1 MTSGSDTATTTGSD
15 TAMTTGSVARRLGVA
30 PTTLRSWERR
40 YGIGPAHREQGRHR
54 RWSPVD
60 VGRVEE
66 MCRLTA
72 LGVPPAEAARAAL
85 QEAVAEIPRPRRG
98 SDPGGLSLGNVR
110 QECRGLARAAVRLD
124 APAVETQLR
133 STVGEYGYTTGWEEV
148 MAPALHAI
156 GRKWASSGERYV
168 EVEHLLSW
176 YVSSALRRAPGVGV
190 LGGASASASAPMGVG
205 PVGRVGE
212 GGSGGTV
219 GPVLLTCVPGE
230 QHTLPLEALAAVLAE
245 RGVPTR
251 MFGAALPAEALYEA
265 VRRIGPSAVVLWAHS
280 RNTADRALVHLITE
294 AEWGMRG
301 ARTHP
306 AVLIAGP
313 GWSPRAGAY
322 APGVER
328 LTGLRTA
335 ADRIEGFFVG

>member
-1 MTSGSDTATTTGSD
+1 MAAARQSEFEGVRMAGTALTTG
-15 TAMTTGSVARRLGVA
+15 TVARRLGVA

-40 YGIGPAHREQGRHR
+40 YGIGPADREQGRHR
-54 RWSPVD
+54 RWSPTD

-85 QEAVAEIPRPRRG
+85 HEAKAEIPRPRRG
-98 SDPGGLSLGNVR
+98 GDSGALSLGNVR

-124 APAVETQLR
+124 APAVETQLAT
-133 STVGEYGYTTGWEEV
+133 TVGEYGYTTGWEEV

-176 YVSSALRRAPGVGV
+176 HVSSALRRAPG
-190 LGGASASASAPMGVG
+190 AAPKD
-205 PVGRVGE
+205 PAAP
-212 GGSGGTV
+212 TPA

-230 QHTLPLEALAAVLAE
+230 QHTLPLEALVAVLGE
-245 RGVPTR
+245 RHVPTR

-265 VRRIGPSAVVLWAHS
+265 VRRTGPSAVVLWAHS
-280 RNTADRALVHLITE
+280 RNTADRALVRLITE

-306 AVLIAGP
+306 AVLVAGP
-313 GWSPRAGAY
+313 GWSPGAGTY
-322 APGVER
+322 GPGVER

-335 ADRIEGFFVG
+335 ANRIESLFAA

>member
-1 MTSGSDTATTTGSD
+1 MTAAPTSGTALTTG
-15 TAMTTGSVARRLGVA
+15 TVARRLGVA

-40 YGIGPAHREQGRHR
+40 YGIGPADRQQGRHR
-54 RWSPVD
+54 RWSSAD

-85 QEAVAEIPRPRRG
+85 QETPVELPRQRRRG
-98 SDPGGLSLGNVR
+98 DSAALSLGNVR

-124 APAVETQLR
+124 APAVETQLAT
-133 STVGEYGYTTGWEEV
+133 TVGEYGYTTGWEEV

-176 YVSSALRRAPGVGV
+176 HVSSSLRLARNMRGTP
-190 LGGASASASAPMGVG
+190 ASTPA
-205 PVGRVGE
+205 
-212 GGSGGTV
+212 

-230 QHTLPLEALAAVLAE
+230 QHTLPLEALVAVLGE
-245 RGVPTR
+245 RGVATR

-280 RNTADRALVHLITE
+280 RNTADRALVRLITE
-294 AEWGMRG
+294 AEWGVRG

-306 AVLIAGP
+306 AVLVAGP
-313 GWSPRAGAY
+313 GWSPGVGTY
-322 APGVER
+322 GPGVER

-335 ADRIEGFFVG
+335 ADRIESLFGG

>member
-1 MTSGSDTATTTGSD
+1 MGTGSD

-98 SDPGGLSLGNVR
+98 GDPGGLSLGNVR

-133 STVGEYGYTTGWEEV
+133 SAVGEYGYTTGWEEV

-176 YVSSALRRAPGVGV
+176 YVSSALRGAPGVGV
-190 LGGASASASAPMGVG
+190 LGGASASASASMR
-205 PVGRVGE
+205 VGRVGE
-212 GGSGGTV
+212 GGSGSGASV

-245 RGVPTR
+245 RGLPTR

-313 GWSPRAGAY
+313 GWSPGAGAY

-335 ADRIEGFFVG
+335 ADRIEGFFVV

>member
-1 MTSGSDTATTTGSD
+1 MPDA
-15 TAMTTGSVARRLGVA
+15 ALTTGSVARRLGVA

-40 YGIGPAHREQGRHR
+40 YGIGPAQREQGRHR

-72 LGVPPAEAARAAL
+72 LGVPPAEAARSAL
-85 QEAVAEIPRPRRG
+85 QEGAAEIPRPRRG
-98 SDPGGLSLGNVR
+98 SDSGALSLGNVR

-124 APAVETQLR
+124 SPAVETQLR
-133 STVGEYGYTTGWEEV
+133 STVGEYGYTMGWEEV

-176 YVSSALRRAPGVGV
+176 HVSSALRRAPGAGV
-190 LGGASASASAPMGVG
+190 VSGAAAAISRGPGGPGGSVG
-205 PVGRVGE
+205 PVGSVRP
-212 GGSGGTV
+212 GGSGGPV

-230 QHTLPLEALAAVLAE
+230 QHTLPLEALTAVLAE

-322 APGVER
+322 TPGVER

-335 ADRIEGFFVG
+335 ADRIEAFFVP

>member
-1 MTSGSDTATTTGSD
+1 MTAAPTSGTALTTG
-15 TAMTTGSVARRLGVA
+15 TVARKLGVA

-40 YGIGPAHREQGRHR
+40 YGIGPADREQGRHR
-54 RWSPVD
+54 RWSPAD

-85 QEAVAEIPRPRRG
+85 QESPVTLPRQRRG
-98 SDPGGLSLGNVR
+98 GDSGNLSLGNVR

-124 APAVETQLR
+124 APAVETQLTT
-133 STVGEYGYTTGWEEV
+133 TVGEYGYTTGWEEV

-176 YVSSALRRAPGVGV
+176 HVSSSLRLARNMRGTP
-190 LGGASASASAPMGVG
+190 ASTPS
-205 PVGRVGE
+205 
-212 GGSGGTV
+212 

-230 QHTLPLEALAAVLAE
+230 QHTLPLEALVAVLGE
-245 RGVPTR
+245 RGVATR

-280 RNTADRALVHLITE
+280 RNTADRALVRLITE
-294 AEWGMRG
+294 AEWGVRG

-306 AVLIAGP
+306 AVLVAGP
-313 GWSPRAGAY
+313 GWSPAAGTY
-322 APGVER
+322 GPGVER

-335 ADRIEGFFVG
+335 ADRIESLFGG

>member
-1 MTSGSDTATTTGSD
+1 MGATGQPDPSRRSTD
-15 TAMTTGSVARRLGVA
+15 EPALTTGSVARRLGVA

-40 YGIGPAHREQGRHR
+40 YGIGPAHRREQGRHR
-54 RWSPVD
+54 RWSAGD

-72 LGVPPAEAARAAL
+72 LGVPPAEAARLAL
-85 QEAVAEIPRPRRG
+85 REAGAEVPRPRRG
-98 SDPGGLSLGNVR
+98 SDPGELSLGTVR

-124 APAVETQLR
+124 APAVDAQLR
-133 STVGEYGYTTGWEEV
+133 TTVTAYGFTKGWEEV

-156 GRKWASSGERYV
+156 GRKWASCGERYV

-176 YVSSALRRAPGVGV
+176 HVSCVLRRVPDLEDTAAADAPP
-190 LGGASASASAPMGVG
+190 LT
-205 PVGRVGE
+205 
-212 GGSGGTV
+212 TV
-219 GPVLLTCVPGE
+219 PLAPVLLTCVPGE
-230 QHTLPLEALAAVLAE
+230 QHTLALEALTAVLGE
-245 RGVPTR
+245 RGLPTR

-280 RNTADRALVHLITE
+280 RNTADRALVHLVAE
-294 AEWGMRG
+294 AEWGVRG

-306 AVLIAGP
+306 TVLVAGP
-313 GWSPRAGAY
+313 GWSTGAGAY

-328 LTGLRTA
+328 LTGLRPA
-335 ADRIEGFFVG
+335 ADRIESLFAA

>member
-1 MTSGSDTATTTGSD
+1 MSASRIPGPSWQSDAD
-15 TAMTTGSVARRLGVA
+15 AALTTGSVARRLGVA

-40 YGIGPAHREQGRHR
+40 YGIGPVHREEGRHR
-54 RWSPVD
+54 RWTAVD

-72 LGVPPAEAARAAL
+72 LGVPPAEAARVAL
-85 QEAVAEIPRPRRG
+85 QQAVAEASSRERHG
-98 SDPGGLSLGNVR
+98 GDPGTLPLGNVR

-124 APAVETQLR
+124 GPAVEAQLR
-133 STVGEYGYTTGWEEV
+133 ATIGEHGFTTGWEEV

-176 YVSSALRRAPGVGV
+176 HVSSALRHAPGTCAAAPPA
-190 LGGASASASAPMGVG
+190 ASPSAVP
-205 PVGRVGE
+205 
-212 GGSGGTV
+212 
-219 GPVLLTCVPGE
+219 PVLLTCAPGE
-230 QHTLPLEALAAVLAE
+230 QHTLPLEALGAVLRE
-245 RGVPTR
+245 RGLPTR

-265 VRRIGPSAVVLWAHS
+265 VRRIGPAVVVLWAHS
-280 RNTADRALVHLITE
+280 RGTADRALVHLVARVE
-294 AEWGMRG
+294 RGVRG

-306 AVLIAGP
+306 VVLVAGP
-313 GWSPRAGAY
+313 GWTMAADGY
-322 APGVER
+322 GPGVER

-335 ADRIEGFFVG
+335 ADRIESLLVA

>member
-1 MTSGSDTATTTGSD
+1 MGATRRPGHARQNDQDPALTTG
-15 TAMTTGSVARRLGVA
+15 TVARRLGVA

-40 YGIGPAHREQGRHR
+40 YGIGPADREQGRHR
-54 RWSPVD
+54 RWTAVD
-60 VGRVEE
+60 VARVEE

-72 LGVPPAEAARAAL
+72 LGVPPAEAARVALRETETEAA
-85 QEAVAEIPRPRRG
+85 IPAPRAARRG
-98 SDPGGLSLGNVR
+98 GGREALSLPLGNVR

-124 APAVETQLR
+124 APAVESQLR
-133 STVGEYGYTTGWEEV
+133 LTLGEYGFITGWQEV
-148 MAPALHAI
+148 MAPALHAV

-176 YVSSALRRAPGVGV
+176 HVSSALRRTPGAGA
-190 LGGASASASAPMGVG
+190 GRDAGASRAAP
-205 PVGRVGE
+205 PV
-212 GGSGGTV
+212 
-219 GPVLLTCVPGE
+219 VLACVPGE
-230 QHTLPLEALAAVLAE
+230 QHTLPLEALTAVLGE
-245 RGVPTR
+245 RELPTR

-280 RNTADRALVHLITE
+280 RNTADRALVHLVADT
-294 AEWGMRG
+294 EWGVRG

-306 AVLIAGP
+306 AVLVAGP
-313 GWSPRAGAY
+313 GWSPTAGAY

-335 ADRIEGFFVG
+335 ADRIEALLAA

>member
-1 MTSGSDTATTTGSD
+1 MTAAPTPGTALTTG
-15 TAMTTGSVARRLGVA
+15 TVARRLGVA

-40 YGIGPAHREQGRHR
+40 YGIGPADRQQGRHR
-54 RWSPVD
+54 RWSPAD

-72 LGVPPAEAARAAL
+72 LGVPPAEAARSAL
-85 QEAVAEIPRPRRG
+85 QEVAATVPRARRG
-98 SDPGGLSLGNVR
+98 SDSGALSLGNVR

-124 APAVETQLR
+124 APAVETQLAT
-133 STVGEYGYTTGWEEV
+133 TVGEYGYTTGWEEV

-176 YVSSALRRAPGVGV
+176 HVSSALRCAPGAAQGTPV
-190 LGGASASASAPMGVG
+190 APT
-205 PVGRVGE
+205 P
-212 GGSGGTV
+212 T

-230 QHTLPLEALAAVLAE
+230 QHTLPLEALVAVLGE
-245 RGVPTR
+245 RRVSTR

-265 VRRIGPSAVVLWAHS
+265 VRRIGPAAVVLWAHS
-280 RNTADRALVHLITE
+280 RNTADRALVRLITE

-306 AVLIAGP
+306 AVLVAGP
-313 GWSPRAGAY
+313 GWSPGAGTY
-322 APGVER
+322 GPGVER

-335 ADRIEGFFVG
+335 ANRIESLFAA

>member
-1 MTSGSDTATTTGSD
+1 MGATRRPGHTRRNDTDA
-15 TAMTTGSVARRLGVA
+15 ALTTGSVARRLGVA

-40 YGIGPAHREQGRHR
+40 YGIGPADREQGRHR
-54 RWSPVD
+54 RWTAVD
-60 VGRVEE
+60 VRRVEE

-72 LGVPPAEAARAAL
+72 LGVPPAEAARVAL
-85 QEAVAEIPRPRRG
+85 REAEAEAEAPRPARH
-98 SDPGGLSLGNVR
+98 GGGRTTLTLTLPLGNVR

-124 APAVETQLR
+124 APAVESQLR
-133 STVGEYGYTTGWEEV
+133 STLGEYGFTTGWEEV
-148 MAPALHAI
+148 MAPALHAV

-176 YVSSALRRAPGVGV
+176 HVSSALRRTAHAAASE
-190 LGGASASASAPMGVG
+190 GASRSAP
-205 PVGRVGE
+205 PV
-212 GGSGGTV
+212 
-219 GPVLLTCVPGE
+219 VLACVPGE
-230 QHTLPLEALAAVLAE
+230 QHTLPMEALTAVLGE
-245 RGVPTR
+245 RGLPTR

-280 RNTADRALVHLITE
+280 RNTADRALVHLVAE
-294 AEWGMRG
+294 AEWGVRG

-306 AVLIAGP
+306 AVLVAGP
-313 GWSPRAGAY
+313 GWSPTAGAY

-335 ADRIEGFFVG
+335 ADRIESLLAV